1 METYAL
7 VDNVKSLPHSLT
19 PHVTIAYYHINGL
32 PAEQVGKLKK
42 TVAELNETPHD
53 FILDNERLYYQT
65 FTSMKDYRI
74 VFPLI
79 KGVEYENT
87 F

>member
-1 METYAL
+1 MTFVPVNWQGRFFVEGRSCLMEIYAL

-19 PHVTIAYYHINGL
+19 PYVTLAYYHINGL
-32 PAEQVGKLKK
+32 PAEKVGKLKK

-65 FTSMKDYRI
+65 FTA
-74 VFPLI
+74 
-79 KGVEYENT
+79 
-87 F
+87 

>member
-19 PHVTIAYYHINGL
+19 PHVNGL

-79 KGVEYENT
+79 KE
-87 F
+87 